1 MKSRFYRPS
10 ALYILT
16 WILCFVSILMCTY
29 MLVAHHYR
37 IWHLKILF
45 GLVILIVGSISLTYY
60 ARILLDDNYFYYK
73 GRHPYKVSPRIITR
87 RVPLRDVY
95 MIKWEC
101 KGWHTNATLS
111 FACII
116 NETFAIF
123 TFPIGK
129 MMIAPDYSK
138 CLNLFDELIRVC
150 ERNKSGLVVNMN
162 GKEFRVEMSDSNYQ
176 RVKQV
181 MMNQYDSDEITIDTV
196 LYSFSLVKGEDPQ
209 CELKDIKTLFK
220 RVKLEYCAMLLFCII
235 LGCCIYFDLSY
246 IGLIR

>member
-1 MKSRFYRPS
+1 MKSRLYRPS
-10 ALYILT
+10 TLYMLT
-16 WILCFVSILMCTY
+16 WILCYISILVCTY

-37 IWHLKILF
+37 IWHFKILF
-45 GLVILIVGSISLTYY
+45 GLAILIVVCISLIFY

-73 GRHPYKVSPRIITR
+73 GRHPYRVFPAIITR

-101 KGWHTNATLS
+101 KGWITNSTLS

-129 MMIAPDYSK
+129 VMIGPGNSK
-138 CLNLFDELIRVC
+138 CLCLFYELIRVC
-150 ERNKSGLVVNMN
+150 EKNKSGLVVSIN
-162 GKEFRVEMSDSNYQ
+162 GKEFRIEMSASNYQ

-181 MMNQYDSDEITIDTV
+181 LMNQYDSDEITIDTI
-196 LYSFSLVKGEDPQ
+196 LYSLSLVKDEDPQ
-209 CELKDIKTLFK
+209 CEQKDINNLFK
-220 RVKLEYCAMLLFCII
+220 RVRLEYCALILFCV
-235 LGCCIYFDLSY
+235 LLCCSIGNALSY
-246 IGLIR
+246 IGIIR